1 MNSNYVQQPQPPVHR
16 QSDNDDEDREVNDL
30 PKPCQEWV
38 DHEPLHALEHIGY
51 ESFHHS
57 MSVEEEGEEEEIDEN
72 GMMSASGSSENENV
86 LATAS
91 HQS

>member
-1 MNSNYVQQPQPPVHR
+1 MHLS
-16 QSDNDDEDREVNDL
+16 
-30 PKPCQEWV
+30 
-38 DHEPLHALEHIGY
+38 Y

-72 GMMSASGSSENENV
+72 GMMSASWSSENENV